1 MLCNMCPRRCNCDR
15 EKSSGFCNAGEKIV
29 VAKIIE
35 NFMWEEPCISGKKGA
50 LAIFFSGCNLRC
62 NFCQNYEI
70 SHSIKG
76 KEYSIE
82 EFKQLLNSFDLAKY
96 SSIDLITPTQFSEQI
111 YQCLKDF
118 NCPIPIV
125 WNSSAYEN
133 ISSLQKLASVID
145 VFMPDFKFYSQE
157 TSLALAKCPD
167 YFQVA
172 LQAIKEMTKLKPKN
186 IFKDGVLTEGV
197 LIRHLVLP
205 SLCKESLAILDAI
218 KANIENPFISLMCQ
232 FTPTKNSTIKTRLF
246 PLEYKIVVNFAL
258 KLGLDQGYIQDFESA
273 SENFIPDF

>member
-172 LQAIKEMTKLKPKN
+172 LQAIKEMAKLKPKN
-186 IFKDGVLTEGV
+186 IFKNGVLTEGV

-218 KANIENPFISLMCQ
+218 KTNIENPFISLMCQ
-232 FTPTKNSTIKTRLF
+232 FTPTKNSTIKTRLS